1 MSISPLIR
9 PVFDVQR
16 GETYRLVYKIT
27 GDLDGLITGNETVR
41 MVAKKIAKPQ
51 DRIPADDVVA
61 DFSLTP
67 EFAAAAGSE
76 PDRWYFTLS
85 AADSL
90 AAENGYYVT
99 DARIVLDGGE
109 VHKTDPVVLHLE
121 QFVTGAA

>member
-1 MSISPLIR
+1 MSLSLIR

-27 GDLDGLITGNETVR
+27 DDVDGLITGTETVR
-41 MVAKKIAKPQ
+41 MVAKKIDKPQ
-51 DRIPADDVVA
+51 DKIPADSVA
-61 DFSLTP
+61 AAFTLTP
-67 EFAAAAGSE
+67 EFAAAAGDE

-85 AADSL
+85 AVDSL
-90 AAENGYYVT
+90 AAANGYYVT

-121 QFVTGAA
+121 QFVTGAS

>member
-1 MSISPLIR
+1 MTLSTLIR
-9 PVFDVQR
+9 PIFDVQR

-27 GDLDGLITGNETVR
+27 NDADSLITGTETVR
-41 MVAKKIAKPQ
+41 MEAKKIDKPQ
-51 DRIPADDVVA
+51 DRIPGDDVAA
-61 DFSLTP
+61 DFTLTP
-67 EFAAAAGSE
+67 EFAAAAGDE
-76 PDRWYFTLS
+76 PNRWYFTLS

-99 DARIVLDGGE
+99 DARIVLDGGD

>member
-1 MSISPLIR
+1 MTVDIR

-27 GDLDGLITGNETVR
+27 DDADGLITGNETVR
-41 MVAKKIAKPQ
+41 MVAKKIDRPQ
-51 DRIPADDVVA
+51 DRIPADAVAA

-67 EFAAAAGSE
+67 EFAAASGDE

-99 DARIVLDGGE
+99 DARIVLAGGE

-121 QFVTGAA
+121 QFVTEAA

>member
-1 MSISPLIR
+1 MTLSTLIR
-9 PVFDVQR
+9 PIFDVQR

-27 GDLDGLITGNETVR
+27 NDADSLITGTETVR
-41 MVAKKIAKPQ
+41 MEAKKIDKPQ
-51 DRIPADDVVA
+51 GRIPGDDVAA
-61 DFSLTP
+61 DFTLTP
-67 EFAAAAGSE
+67 EFAAAAGDE